1 MNVAVE
7 KVNVFRAPDPCFSME
22 NSPQDGDRVNLGLTG
37 MKWRR
42 KKVLK
47 FHEDK
52 DGKNDPNDVHRFRDG
67 PFGMEI

>member
-1 MNVAVE
+1 
-7 KVNVFRAPDPCFSME
+7 ME